1 MQKTW
6 IQSLGQEYPLE
17 KGMAIH
23 SSILAWKIPWT
34 EEPGGPQSIG
44 SQSLM
49 QLSDWAC
56 AHAGTHL
63 WAHYSSIV
71 NSALRQHLCPRS
83 HHAMWSHRAMHNY
96 LIKTTGLMGKNGV
109 GGNAW
114 KFCQW
119 HFKTVAEF
127 CTHYIL
133 KKYINIIINIALY
146 LEKDLKFASGS
157 ECQKDCSLWVFAKW
171 KNEDTLK
178 LDRKF

>member
-44 SQSLM
+44 LQSLM

-56 AHAGTHL
+56 AHTGTHL

-133 KKYINIIINIALY
+133 KKYINIIYWKRPEVCSWKWI
-146 LEKDLKFASGS
+146 LEG
-157 ECQKDCSLWVFAKW
+157 SLWVIVQWW
-171 KNEDTLK
+171 KEGYLK
-178 LDRKF
+178 LDGML